1 MFGLSLSLGR
11 NEKVPHSK
19 QKWSCLGLELSHI
32 GAGICE
38 SVCVCVCVCTNTS
51 RGGGVFLPGIV
62 KSVFMPL
69 ISLHGCQYLNNVGST
84 TTSTSTTTP
93 HIHFPSQRV

>member
-19 QKWSCLGLELSHI
+19 QKGSCLGLELSHI

-38 SVCVCVCVCTNTS
+38 SVCVCVCVHKHKQRWWCFPPRNSKISVHATDFS
-51 RGGGVFLPGIV
+51 AWLPI
-62 KSVFMPL
+62 L
-69 ISLHGCQYLNNVGST
+69 E
-84 TTSTSTTTP
+84 
-93 HIHFPSQRV
+93 

>member
-38 SVCVCVCVCTNTS
+38 SVCVCVCVCVCAQTQAEVVMFS
-51 RGGGVFLPGIV
+51 
-62 KSVFMPL
+62 
-69 ISLHGCQYLNNVGST
+69 
-84 TTSTSTTTP
+84 
-93 HIHFPSQRV
+93 SQE